1 MNITTK
7 FSIGDELFAIDKK
20 TAKAVKF
27 KVGRIFVHVPQKG
40 TPKVEY
46 FGEDMPILGESYKED
61 ACFATIDELIEQVK
75 SGISI

>member
-7 FSIGDELFAIDKK
+7 YSIGDELFATDKK

-27 KVGRIFVHVPQKG
+27 KVGRIFVHVTKEG
-40 TPKVEY
+40 TPKVYY
-46 FGEDMPILGESYKED
+46 FGEDLLIFEGSYDED
-61 ACFATIDELIEQVK
+61 ACFATIDELIEHVK

>member
-1 MNITTK
+1 MDITTK

-27 KVGRIFVHVPQKG
+27 MVGRIFVHVTKEG
-40 TPKVEY
+40 TPRVEY

-61 ACFATIDELIEQVK
+61 VCFATIDELIEQVK

>member
-27 KVGRIFVHVPQKG
+27 KVGRIFVHVTKEG
-40 TPKVEY
+40 TPKAEY
-46 FGEDMPILGESYKED
+46 FRDELSLLDGSYDEDV
-61 ACFATIDELIEQVK
+61 CFATIDELIEQVK

>member
-20 TAKAVKF
+20 TSKAVKF
-27 KVGRIFVHVPQKG
+27 KVRRIFVHVTKEG

-46 FGEDMPILGESYKED
+46 LGEDLTLLDGTYDED
-61 ACFATIDELIEQVK
+61 VCFATIDELIEQVK

>member
-1 MNITTK
+1 MFT
-7 FSIGDELFAIDKK
+7 IDKK
-20 TAKAVKF
+20 TAKAVKS
-27 KVGRIFVHVPQKG
+27 KVGRIFVHVTKEG